1 MGTLKC
7 NLHDYDGSNWTSN
20 NDDSVSNT
28 VSADL
33 VLCFGS
39 KKILSRNDIY
49 SQLSSRFLCNQIAMC
64 TTSGEIFNTTVQDDS
79 LVALSISFAK
89 TKVVSTEVNIWE
101 YKNSYDAGLSLTE
114 KLPKQH
120 LKYVLVLSDGSLVN
134 GSELVKGLNQ
144 GVDNKILVTGGL
156 AGDGS
161 DFKSTLVGINNN
173 PSEGKIIAI
182 GFYGNNLVVTHG
194 SGGGWDEF
202 GLEKTVTK
210 SANNKL
216 FQLDGKSCLEV
227 YKKYLGNEA
236 NNLPASALLFPLSVI
251 LPGNTKPVVRTILS
265 ISEEEQSMTFAG
277 DIPEGSKVKFMKANF
292 DSLISAVSNAAQK
305 TKIENVASPDFS
317 LLISC
322 IGRKLVLGS
331 RIDEELEFVNEA
343 YSGKTPLIGFYSY
356 GEISPLVKEFSC
368 ELHNQTMTITSFY
381 EF

>member
-7 NLHDYDGSNWTSN
+7 TLHNYDGLNWTSKN
-20 NDDSVSNT
+20 SDLPSNDGV
-28 VSADL
+28 ADL
-33 VLCFGS
+33 VICFGS
-39 KKILSRNDIY
+39 KKILERTDIY
-49 SQLSSRFLCNQIAMC
+49 SQLRNKFLCEHIAMC
-64 TTSGEIFNTTVQDDS
+64 TTSGEIVNTNVQDDS

-89 TKVVSTEVNIWE
+89 TKVVSTEVNICD
-101 YKNSYDAGLSLTE
+101 YNNSYDAGLSLIE

-120 LKYVLVLSDGSLVN
+120 LTYILVLSDGSLVN

-156 AGDGS
+156 AGDGT
-161 DFKSTLVGINNN
+161 DFKSTLVGLNNN

-194 SGGGWDEF
+194 SEGGWDEF
-202 GLEKTVTK
+202 GLEKTVTE
-210 SANNKL
+210 SVNNKL
-216 FQLDGKSCLEV
+216 FKLDGKNCLEV

-236 NNLPASALLFPLSVI
+236 SKLPASALLFPLSVI

-277 DIPEGSKVKFMKANF
+277 DIPIGSKVKFMKANF
-292 DSLISAVSNAAQK
+292 DSLISAVSTAAQK
-305 TKIENVASPDFS
+305 TKNENVASPDFS

-331 RIDEELEFVNEA
+331 RIDEELESVNET
-343 YSGKTPLIGFYSY
+343 YLGKTPLIGFYSY